1 MAAVLH
7 PSIDSAIRMES
18 GCPKNTGTGVWKE
31 RETEAL
37 PAIWL
42 TAPWPMGSSAGCV
55 VSNTDMGMAVAP
67 GQDATVFVGRPGRW
81 EAKSFVAAFYGSS
94 AKHGYFAGCSTG
106 GEQAWMEAQRHRD
119 DNDGIVAGAPAN
131 NRTGGHESIL
141 WNFATTERTPQDHIS
156 TAKFRWLAETVT
168 AACDWLDGVEDG
180 IINDPRKCSFD
191 PASVACSTAGK
202 YDCLRPGR

>member
-1 MAAVLH
+1 MPEEYRNGRL
-7 PSIDSAIRMES
+7 E
-18 GCPKNTGTGVWKE
+18 GT
-31 RETEAL
+31 ETEAL

-42 TAPWPMGSSAGCV
+42 TAPWPMGSSADYV

-94 AKHGYFAGCSTG
+94 AKHSYFAGCSTG

-131 NRTGGHESIL
+131 NRTGVHESTL
-141 WNFATTERTPQDHIS
+141 WNFATTERTPKDHIS
-156 TAKFRWLAETVT
+156 TAKFRWLAGTVM
-168 AACDWLDGVEDG
+168 AACDRLDGVEDG
-180 IINDPRKCSFD
+180 VINDPRKCFFD
-191 PASVACSTAGK
+191 PASVACSTAGN